1 MTTLKTPFFI
11 AALLVPGVAAAAE
24 PAAYAISARHP
35 MAGEGGWDYLSHDT
49 GHNRLYV
56 SRATRVQV
64 VDAAS
69 GQIVGEIADTPGVH
83 GIALATDLNK
93 GYISS
98 GRANSIKVVDLQ
110 TLKAD
115 VVIPTPR
122 GENPDYITYDAS
134 TQRVWAFNGRSRN
147 ASVVDARTDQLV
159 ATVPLSGKPEAAVA
173 DGRGHVFVD
182 IEDRNEVAVLD
193 AAGARVTG
201 HYALP
206 GCDEPAGLAIDAAAH
221 RLFVGCHNQL
231 LLVLNSDSGA
241 VVAKL
246 PIGEGVDA
254 TVFDAERHLVFSSQ
268 ADGTLTII
276 QALSA
281 DQYQVVQTVATPRGA
296 RTMALN
302 ASTHEVDLMAA
313 ESDEQPASA
322 PQPRPRRVMRPG
334 SANLLVV
341 APRPY

>member
-1 MTTLKTPFFI
+1 MASLPNRLFF
-11 AALLVPGVAAAAE
+11 AALLVGGAAAA
-24 PAAYAISARHP
+24 ADLGGYAITARHP

-64 VDAAS
+64 VDTLT
-69 GQIVGEIADTPGVH
+69 GQILAEIADTPGVH
-83 GIALATDLNK
+83 GIALASDLNK

-98 GRANSIKVVDLQ
+98 GRANAVRVVDLQ
-110 TLKAD
+110 SMKSG
-115 VVIPTPR
+115 VVIATPQ

-134 TQRVWAFNGRSRN
+134 TQRVWAFNGRSKN
-147 ASVVDARTDQLV
+147 ASVLDARTDQLL

-193 AAGARVTG
+193 AAGARVTT
-201 HYALP
+201 HFALP
-206 GCDEPAGLAIDAAAH
+206 GCDEPAGLAIDAAQR
-221 RLFVGCHNQL
+221 RLFVGCHNKL

-254 TVFDAERHLVFSSQ
+254 MVFDVERHLVFSSQ
-268 ADGTLTII
+268 NDGSLTII

-281 DQYQVVQTVATPRGA
+281 DEYKVIQTVSTPLGA

-302 ASTHEVDLMAA
+302 AKTHEVYLMAA
-313 ESDEQPASA
+313 EYDELPASA
-322 PQPRPRRVMRPG
+322 PQLRPRRVMRPG
-334 SANLLVV
+334 SAQLLVV
-341 APRPY
+341 APRP

>member
-1 MTTLKTPFFI
+1 MAVLPTRFFI
-11 AALLVPGVAAAAE
+11 AALLVSGAAAAVE
-24 PAAYAISARHP
+24 PGSYAISARYP

-49 GHNRLYV
+49 GRNRLYV

-98 GRANSIKVVDLQ
+98 GRANAIRVVDLQ
-110 TLKAD
+110 SLTSN
-115 VVIPTPR
+115 VVIPTPK

-134 TQRVWAFNGRSRN
+134 TQRVWAFNGRSNN
-147 ASVVDARTDQLV
+147 ASVLDARSDQLV

-182 IEDRNEVAVLD
+182 IEDRNEVAVLE
-193 AAGARVTG
+193 AAGARVAG
-201 HYALP
+201 HFALP
-206 GCDEPAGLAIDAAAH
+206 GCNEPAGLAIDKVEH
-221 RLFVGCHNQL
+221 RLFVGCHNKL
-231 LLVLNSDSGA
+231 LLVLNSDSGE
-241 VVAKL
+241 VVDKL
-246 PIGEGVDA
+246 PIGQGVDA
-254 TVFDAERHLVFSSQ
+254 TVFDAERRLVFSSQ
-268 ADGTLTII
+268 ADGSLTII

-281 DQYQVVQTVATPRGA
+281 DQYQVIQTVSTPLGA

-302 ASTHEVDLMAA
+302 AKTHEVYLMAA
-313 ESDEQPASA
+313 EYDEQPASA
-322 PQPRPRRVMRPG
+322 PQQRPRRVMRPG
-334 SANLLVV
+334 SAQLVV
-341 APRPY
+341 VGPR